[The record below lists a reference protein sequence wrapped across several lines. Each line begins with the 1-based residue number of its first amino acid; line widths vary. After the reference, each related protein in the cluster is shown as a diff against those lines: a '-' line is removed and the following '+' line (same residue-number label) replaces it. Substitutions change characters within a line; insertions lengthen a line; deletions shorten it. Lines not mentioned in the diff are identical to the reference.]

1 MAVEEATAAEFR
13 TRFPEL
19 SSTTDAVVE
28 RLLEEAEIIH
38 ITQPLATLY
47 LAAHLA
53 AKYGDAQS
61 GQSTGGVGEITGE
74 YAASLRVQYSSIA
87 TDKEARNRYFASTDY
102 GARFLVLEARTPK
115 FALGMVV
122 A

>member
-1 MAVEEATAAEFR
+1 MAVEEATLAEYR
-13 TRFPEL
+13 TRFPQQ
-19 SSTTDAVVE
+19 SGVADDVVE

-38 ITQPLATLY
+38 ATQPLATLY
-47 LAAHLA
+47 LADHFVQKAQ
-53 AKYGDAQS
+53 DATA
-61 GQSTGGVGEITGE
+61 GQTAGGVGEITGE
-74 YAASLRVQYSSIA
+74 YAASLRVQYAGIA
-87 TDKEARNRYFASTDY
+87 TDKEARNRYFASTDS

>member
-13 TRFPEL
+13 TRFPEF
-19 SSTTDAVVE
+19 SATTDAVVE

-38 ITQPLATLY
+38 VIQPLATLY

-53 AKYGDAQS
+53 AKFGDAQS

-74 YAASLRVQYSSIA
+74 YAASPPGAVLQHRDRQGSAEPVLRERRTTARGSWCLRRGRRSSRLA
-87 TDKEARNRYFASTDY
+87 WS
-102 GARFLVLEARTPK
+102 
-115 FALGMVV
+115 
-122 A
+122 